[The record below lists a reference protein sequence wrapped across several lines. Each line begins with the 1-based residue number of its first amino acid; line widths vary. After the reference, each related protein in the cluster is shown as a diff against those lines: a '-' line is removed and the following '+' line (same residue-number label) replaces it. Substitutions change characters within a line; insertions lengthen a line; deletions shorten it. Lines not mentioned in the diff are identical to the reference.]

1 MHVPRLCSVWFV
13 TVKIVNVATGKMHSF
28 VQAHNTYII
37 IRGSDAAVFAA
48 FLALLARQQK
58 PSWLLFFGVLFTFG
72 GSIIMAKVW
81 DGHGARR
88 AGADDPPGCH
98 QGSVADPDREDEG

>member
-1 MHVPRLCSVWFV
+1 M
-13 TVKIVNVATGKMHSF
+13 TVAKKTVEMME
-28 VQAHNTYII
+28 Q
-37 IRGSDAAVFAA
+37 
-48 FLALLARQQK
+48 
-58 PSWLLFFGVLFTFG
+58 VL
-72 GSIIMAKVW
+72 VE